1 MSYLGISVFAILL
14 ALSVVQAQYLA
25 NYPRVVQ
32 APVAVGGDTFD
43 PNPRYNF
50 EYQVQDPT
58 TGDFKSQRESRDG
71 DVVQGSYSLL
81 EADGTTRVVEYTAD
95 SVNGFN
101 AVVHKEGAAHPAPV
115 QPLYG

>member
-1 MSYLGISVFAILL
+1 MAFGVFL
-14 ALSVVQAQYLA
+14 ALTAVVAITTASPQLFA
-25 NYPRVVQ
+25 
-32 APVAVGGDTFD
+32 APVVARAPVVANPAEFD